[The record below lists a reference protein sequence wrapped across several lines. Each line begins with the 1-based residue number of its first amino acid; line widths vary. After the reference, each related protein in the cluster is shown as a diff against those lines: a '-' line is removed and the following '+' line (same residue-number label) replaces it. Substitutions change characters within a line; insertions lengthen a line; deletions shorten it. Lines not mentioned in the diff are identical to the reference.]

1 MKVKGHTSDYTM
13 RRAIRGAAIV
23 VEHPR
28 GYVAA
33 QAWPHK
39 RGPTKRPAE
48 QANRDTFRQAMQVI
62 KQMPPQSYV
71 AAIEGAR
78 GTAFL
83 PRDLMMMACYGLLV
97 TAVTKDGRVIQGA
110 RMVTK
115 SIAAQLD
122 SITATPGAMLYR
134 SSVGWVEIVPATDG
148 KVLTFDG
155 PLNAPVWADA
165 TGSGAGGWGL
175 WNKTLT
181 AVPSSIS
188 TGLTTWYH
196 QQTSPT
202 ADDAQNGIALRIPTV
217 GSAVILQGRMA
228 AAPPP
233 PYTLTAL
240 VSHFA
245 YGNQAASIG
254 WTDGTKADVLEI
266 TSTSVFGRSSY
277 ANPTSRSS
285 YSTLSGTIAI
295 PALTWVRLTD
305 DTTNISID
313 VSHDGNA
320 WLQLAAS
327 PKSSAFLGTAGYTHL
342 VVGGNG
348 YQNDTLLSILSWA
361 VG

>member
-277 ANPTSRSS
+277 AEVIRIPRHSRLHALGRRRQRVSKRHPTEHSLMGRRMTGQPKEGKKASCFTSARTARRTAMVMPCSPASTEIDSALSR
-285 YSTLSGTIAI
+285 AI
-295 PALTWVRLTD
+295 D
-305 DTTNISID
+305 
-313 VSHDGNA
+313 
-320 WLQLAAS
+320 
-327 PKSSAFLGTAGYTHL
+327 FC
-342 VVGGNG
+342 
-348 YQNDTLLSILSWA
+348 
-361 VG
+361 